1 MLSHALD
8 TSSFSLQTPM
18 QCVAAIAVH
27 GPGIL
32 ELTWLYV
39 TITSSQPEGP
49 VCCLQVSKASTCWK
63 VYVDYVSD
71 IVIEGFGS
79 AITASTHYLLQ
90 QLDAEALAR

>member
-1 MLSHALD
+1 
-8 TSSFSLQTPM
+8 
-18 QCVAAIAVH
+18 
-27 GPGIL
+27 
-32 ELTWLYV
+32 
-39 TITSSQPEGP
+39 
-49 VCCLQVSKASTCWK
+49 